1 MSETL
6 TILVTGRHDEA
17 ERELLRRSAPG
28 ARVEF
33 VPDLT
38 TVPGL
43 VETADAIAGHVP
55 DDLLAAARRLRWVHS
70 PAAGVDTAL
79 SPGMLASDVVLTSA
93 TGNGAIPLA
102 EHAMLLMMMLNRD
115 VPRWLRAQ
123 ADGRW
128 DRFTHDELAGRSVGL
143 FGLGGSGLDLARK
156 AKACHMRVLGMRR
169 RTCPP
174 DPAVDE
180 MFAPEELHRFL
191 AACDFVVVT
200 APLTAATKG
209 VFDRAAFE
217 AMRPTAFFVCVSRGG
232 IADDEALLDALRRRR
247 IAGAGLDAHGVE
259 PLPPES
265 PFWGLPNVIITPH
278 NGATTQATARRGLDI
293 LADNLGR
300 FSKGEPLRNIVDKAA
315 GY

>member
-1 MSETL
+1 MSGPL
-6 TILVTGRHDEA
+6 TILVTGRYDAA
-17 ERELLRRSAPG
+17 EQALLRRSAPG

-33 VPDLT
+33 VPGLAA
-38 TVPGL
+38 VPEL
-43 VETADAIAGHVP
+43 VEVADAIAGNVP
-55 DDLLAAARRLRWVHS
+55 DDLLGAARRLRWVHS

-79 SPGMLASDVVLTSA
+79 TPGMLASDVVLTSA

-102 EHAMLLMMMLNRD
+102 EHALLLMMMLNRD

-123 ADGRW
+123 ADRRW
-128 DRFTHDELAGRSVGL
+128 DRFTHDELAGRTVGL

-169 RTCPP
+169 RPGPP

-180 MFAPEELHRFL
+180 ILGPGEFHRFL
-191 AACDFVVVT
+191 GACDFVVVT
-200 APLTAATKG
+200 APLTADTRG

-232 IADDEALLDALRRRR
+232 IADDEALLDALRDRR

-259 PLPPES
+259 PLPQES

-278 NGATTQATARRGLDI
+278 NGATTEETARRGLAI

-300 FSKGEPLRNIVDKAA
+300 FCKGEPLRNIVDKAA